1 MGGLPGRST
10 RDFRWLNN
18 VNDTGE
24 NARAA
29 FEFKYKIHCLTYRTV
44 WTFINYFNWSTY
56 KLYRSYKKQKG
67 SNYIQSFL

>member
-29 FEFKYKIHCLTYRTV
+29 FEFKYKIHCLIYRTA
-44 WTFINYFNWSTY
+44 
-56 KLYRSYKKQKG
+56 
-67 SNYIQSFL
+67 